1 MSLQTGEGPAT
12 VRSLPSDV
20 QGEPIAKSGRTW
32 WSRARAAVATLA
44 GSVGE
49 HDLPRHAAA
58 LTYYLVLALFPV
70 LIVVTAL
77 LGLVGLTPAALQSLL
92 DAVAQLGSPWAVEFV
107 RGVLDSVLASSGT
120 PLLLSVGVLMALWTA
135 SGYVA
140 AFMWAAAGIADE
152 RDTRRWFSGLA
163 VRLGLALLLAV
174 LLALA
179 AMVVVLATPFA
190 QWLGDLLGIGETAV
204 QVWTTVDWPLFFAFA
219 VGVFLLLY
227 RAAPHSHRRRVLH
240 DLTGA
245 CCGVAVWLVASAVF
259 SFYLANF
266 ASYDRVY
273 GVLGT
278 GIAFLVWAWI
288 LDLTLLVGLE
298 LSLALGRRRGP
309 KAKDDAVAPAGQSPA
324 ESVTPHPGGTGR

>member
-1 MSLQTGEGPAT
+1 M
-12 VRSLPSDV
+12 
-20 QGEPIAKSGRTW
+20 AKSGSTW
-32 WSRARAAVATLA
+32 WSRARGAVAAVA
-44 GSVGE
+44 GRIKE

-58 LTYYLVLALFPV
+58 LTYYLVLALFPI

-77 LGLVGLTPAALQSLL
+77 LGLVGLTPDALQSLL

-120 PLLLSVGVLMALWTA
+120 PLLLSVGVLLALWTA

-140 AFMWAAAGIADE
+140 AFMWAASGIGGE
-152 RDTRRWFSGLA
+152 RDTRRWFSGLG

-174 LLALA
+174 MLSLA

-190 QWLGDLLGIGETAV
+190 QWVGDLLGIGDTAV
-204 QVWTTVDWPLFFAFA
+204 QVWTTVDWPFFFLFA
-219 VGVFLLLY
+219 VAVFLLLY
-227 RAAPHSHRRRVLH
+227 RAAPHSHTRRVLH
-240 DLTGA
+240 DLIGA
-245 CCGVAVWLVASAVF
+245 SCGVAIWLVASAVF

-266 ASYDRVY
+266 GSYDRVY

-288 LDLTLLVGLE
+288 LDLTLLGGLE
-298 LSLALGRRRGP
+298 VSVALGTWRGRL
-309 KAKDDAVAPAGQSPA
+309 KAKGDTAASPGPSPTEAG
-324 ESVTPHPGGTGR
+324 TPNHGGTGR

>member
-1 MSLQTGEGPAT
+1 MAT
-12 VRSLPSDV
+12 S
-20 QGEPIAKSGRTW
+20 RTKR
-32 WSRARAAVATLA
+32 WSRARAAVAAA
-44 GSVGE
+44 GGPIKE

-58 LTYYLVLALFPV
+58 LTYYLVLALFPI

-77 LGLVGLTPAALQSLL
+77 LGVIGLTPEALQSLL

-140 AFMWAAAGIADE
+140 AFMWAASGIGGE

-174 LLALA
+174 LLSLA
-179 AMVVVLATPFA
+179 ATVVVLATPFA

-204 QVWTTVDWPLFFAFA
+204 QVWTTVDWPFFFLVA
-219 VGVFLLLY
+219 VAVFLLLY

-240 DLTGA
+240 DLIGA
-245 CCGVAVWLVASAVF
+245 CCGVTIWLIASAAF

-266 ASYDRVY
+266 GSYDRVY

-288 LDLTLLVGLE
+288 LDLTLLGGLEVSVGLGTWR
-298 LSLALGRRRGP
+298 GRP
-309 KAKDDAVAPAGQSPA
+309 KATGDAAVPPEPSPPESRAPHAGGA
-324 ESVTPHPGGTGR
+324 GR

>member
-1 MSLQTGEGPAT
+1 MAT
-12 VRSLPSDV
+12 S
-20 QGEPIAKSGRTW
+20 RTKW
-32 WSRARAAVATLA
+32 WSRARAAVAAA
-44 GSVGE
+44 GGPIKE

-58 LTYYLVLALFPV
+58 LTYYLVLALFPI

-77 LGLVGLTPAALQSLL
+77 LGVIGLTPEALQALL

-140 AFMWAAAGIADE
+140 AFMWAAAGIGGE

-174 LLALA
+174 LLSLA
-179 AMVVVLATPFA
+179 ATVVVLATPFA
-190 QWLGDLLGIGETAV
+190 QWLGDLLGIDETAV
-204 QVWTTVDWPLFFAFA
+204 QVWTTVDWPFFFLVA
-219 VGVFLLLY
+219 VAVFLLLY

-240 DLTGA
+240 DLIGA
-245 CCGVAVWLVASAVF
+245 CCGVTIWLIASAAF

-266 ASYDRVY
+266 GSYDRVY

-288 LDLTLLVGLE
+288 LDLTLLGGLEVSVGLGTWRE
-298 LSLALGRRRGP
+298 RP
-309 KAKDDAVAPAGQSPA
+309 KAKGDAAVPPEPSPL
-324 ESVTPHPGGTGR
+324 EPRTPHAGGAGR

>member
-1 MSLQTGEGPAT
+1 M
-12 VRSLPSDV
+12 
-20 QGEPIAKSGRTW
+20 AKSGKTR
-32 WSRARAAVATLA
+32 WSRVRAAVATVA
-44 GSVGE
+44 GPVMG

-58 LTYYLVLALFPV
+58 LTYYLVLALFPI
-70 LIVVTAL
+70 LIVVTAI
-77 LGLVGLTPAALQSLL
+77 LGLVGLTPDALQSLL

-140 AFMWAAAGIADE
+140 AFMWAASGIGGE

-174 LLALA
+174 LLSLA
-179 AMVVVLATPFA
+179 ATVVVLATPFA

-204 QVWTTVDWPLFFAFA
+204 QVWTTVDWPFFFVFA

-240 DLTGA
+240 DLIGA
-245 CCGVAVWLVASAVF
+245 CCGVAIWLIASAVF

-266 ASYDRVY
+266 GSYDRVY

-288 LDLTLLVGLE
+288 LDLTLLGGLE
-298 LSLALGRRRGP
+298 VSVALGKWRGRP
-309 KAKDDAVAPAGQSPA
+309 KAKGDTVALPEPSPIEAG
-324 ESVTPHPGGTGR
+324 TPQLGGAGR

>member
-1 MSLQTGEGPAT
+1 MT
-12 VRSLPSDV
+12 
-20 QGEPIAKSGRTW
+20 KSGRTR
-32 WSRARAAVATLA
+32 WSRVRAAVTAA
-44 GSVGE
+44 VRAVME
-49 HDLPRHAAA
+49 DDLPRHAAA
-58 LTYYLVLALFPV
+58 LTYYLILALFPI
-70 LIVVTAL
+70 LIVVTAV

-107 RGVLDSVLASSGT
+107 RGVLDSVLADSGT

-140 AFMWAAAGIADE
+140 AFMWAASEITGE

-174 LLALA
+174 LLSLA
-179 AMVVVLATPFA
+179 ATVVVLATPFA

-204 QVWTTVDWPLFFAFA
+204 QTWTTVDWPFFFVFA

-227 RAAPHSHRRRVLH
+227 RAAPHSHRRPVFH
-240 DLTGA
+240 DLVGA
-245 CCGVAVWLVASAVF
+245 CCGVAIWLVASAVF

-266 ASYDRVY
+266 GSYDRVY

-288 LDLTLLVGLE
+288 LDLTLLGGLE
-298 LSLALGRRRGP
+298 VSVVLGMRRGRP
-309 KAKDDAVAPAGQSPA
+309 RAEGVTIVPPEPAPIEAG
-324 ESVTPHPGGTGR
+324 TTHPGGAGR